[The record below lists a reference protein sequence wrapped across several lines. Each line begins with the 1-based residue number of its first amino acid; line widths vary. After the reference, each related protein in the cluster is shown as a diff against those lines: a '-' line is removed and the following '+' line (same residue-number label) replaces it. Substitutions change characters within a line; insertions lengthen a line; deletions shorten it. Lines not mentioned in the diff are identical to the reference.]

1 MRIQTRVLKNKK
13 GFTLV
18 EVLIAMVVFLLVSL
32 AMMQT
37 ALVGI
42 DSNMINVLREEAIKI
57 AEQRM
62 NEARNLPFNNQN
74 VDQLIGD
81 STDPNLNAT
90 ICPADFV
97 TKFGTTG
104 LRMQRNLRN
113 ISNFDFCTNRDI
125 NTLNI
130 NNKQVSI
137 TVGWKWKGNDYTH
150 SITTIVRRQ

>member
-1 MRIQTRVLKNKK
+1 MEQRVLNNNQ
-13 GFTLV
+13 GVSLV

-42 DSNMINVLREEAIKI
+42 DSNMINTVRDEAVKI

-62 NEARNLPFNNQN
+62 NEARNLAFNQN
-74 VDQLIGD
+74 IDQLIGD

-104 LRMQRNLRN
+104 LRMQRSIRN
-113 ISNFDFCTNRDI
+113 ISNFDFCTNRAVVLL
-125 NTLNI
+125 NTD
-130 NNKQVSI
+130 NKQVSI
-137 TVGWKWKGNDYTH
+137 TAGWKWKGNDYTH
-150 SITTIVRRQ
+150 SITTIVRKQ